1 MTQITVDKF
10 AQYKS
15 LMSFKLLVLLIV
27 TLFVQPVTDFLS
39 LSQATV
45 HPLHVSLS
53 LYLHGCLSA
62 VFLTSAST
70 LLAQLI
76 HRHYSVYDLFTTDYF

>member
-1 MTQITVDKF
+1 MMTQITVDRF

-27 TLFVQPVTDFLS
+27 TLFVEPGTGSLS
-39 LSQATV
+39 VSQATV

-53 LYLHGCLSA
+53 PYLHGCLSA
-62 VFLTSAST
+62 VFLTSLPQPYPWT
-70 LLAQLI
+70 
-76 HRHYSVYDLFTTDYF
+76 

>member
-1 MTQITVDKF
+1 MMTQITVDKF

-27 TLFVQPVTDFLS
+27 TLFVSPGSLS

-62 VFLTSAST
+62 VFLTSLPQPYPWT
-70 LLAQLI
+70 
-76 HRHYSVYDLFTTDYF
+76 